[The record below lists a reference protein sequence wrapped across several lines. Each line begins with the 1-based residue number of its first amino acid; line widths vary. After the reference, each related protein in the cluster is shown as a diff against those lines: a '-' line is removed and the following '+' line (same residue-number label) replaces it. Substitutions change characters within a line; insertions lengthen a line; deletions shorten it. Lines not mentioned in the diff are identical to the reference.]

1 MMKFKCFVLLF
12 LFCELFYSQNKP
24 TDSLNDYSYEELQRK
39 FYGVNSN
46 QVEKAKLISKI
57 YLQKA
62 KAEKQQQQIA
72 EGYVM
77 MHFNEK
83 LPNALKYLDSLNF
96 ITRNFKQDFYPA
108 RVYLLRG
115 NLYSKFYDVKS
126 ALGDYVLT
134 LEYAKRKGNKRQI
147 AFAEINIAYLNN
159 YIGKH
164 RDAANTLRH
173 YLYNTDYL
181 DKKDYDNIKV
191 NLADTY
197 IEINKMDSAKAL
209 ISEGLIFNSENIKGY
224 QYYGYLLESGYYNLK
239 LKKYNNAIDDLLQ
252 CKKYFSANTDVRNQS
267 YTLMF
272 LGQSYK
278 GLKENEKAI
287 QIFEQLDSYIQQNK
301 YVFPELRDVYPY
313 LIEYYK
319 VNRNKEQQLYYIE
332 RFLEV
337 DKILDSQFRY
347 ISRELPRRY
356 DRPKLLKEKEIITN
370 DLKIKK
376 SIFYISIILLLVIL
390 FILIFLYH
398 KIKKSKKQYQKI
410 AQDLVQTVYENSKIQ
425 NKIELPNE
433 EDLKNEKQIEII
445 KDKNLS
451 IISEEVT
458 QNVLKKL
465 EAFENKNQF
474 LAKGITLGSLAKKS
488 KTNSKYLSEIINTHK
503 GKNFAAY
510 LNDLRVDYAIDRLA
524 KDKKF
529 RSYKIPFIAEEL
541 GYNNE
546 QSFTIAFKKRTGTPL
561 SIYLKEIE
569 NEKNENL

>member
-1 MMKFKCFVLLF
+1 MMKFKCYILLV

-24 TDSLNDYSYEELQRK
+24 TDSLKKTSYEELQRK
-39 FYGVNSN
+39 FYSINN
-46 QVEKAKLISKI
+46 IQIEKAKIISKI
-57 YLQKA
+57 YLERA
-62 KAEKQQQQIA
+62 KAEKQEQQIA

-77 MHFNEK
+77 MHFNEN

-96 ITRNFKQDFYPA
+96 ITKNFNQDFYPA

-126 ALGDYVLT
+126 ALGNYVLT
-134 LEYAKRKGNKRQI
+134 LEYAKQKGNKRQI

-164 RDAANTLRH
+164 REAANILRH

-224 QYYGYLLESGYYNLK
+224 QYYGYLLELGYYNLK
-239 LKKYNNAIDDLLQ
+239 LKKYNNAIDNLSH
-252 CKKYFSANTDVRNQS
+252 CKKYFSTNIDVRNQS

-278 GLKENEKAI
+278 GLKEKEKAI

-313 LIEYYK
+313 LVEYYK
-319 VNRNKEQQLYYIE
+319 ENKNKEQQLHYIE

-356 DRPKLLKEKEIITN
+356 DRPKLLKEKEIIIREIENNKT
-370 DLKIKK
+370 
-376 SIFYISIILLLVIL
+376 ISYVFIGFLLLSLSLLIL
-390 FILIFLYH
+390 AYYR
-398 KIKKSKKQYQKI
+398 SKKAEKQHKKI
-410 AQDLVQTVYENSKIQ
+410 ARDLLQSIADNHSENKVENSENITSRDNLKDRI
-425 NKIELPNE
+425 NRVIAEDVAETILKELNLFE
-433 EDLKNEKQIEII
+433 TKEHFLK
-445 KDKNLS
+445 
-451 IISEEVT
+451 
-458 QNVLKKL
+458 
-465 EAFENKNQF
+465 
-474 LAKGITLGSLAKKS
+474 KGITLTTLAKRI
-488 KTNSKYLSEIINTHK
+488 KTNSNYLSEIINTHK
-503 GKNFAAY
+503 EKNFNVY
-510 LNDLRVDYAIDRLA
+510 LNDLRIDYAISRLA

-546 QSFTIAFKKRTGTPL
+546 QAFTLAFKKRTGTPL

-569 NEKNENL
+569 NTESQL